1 MNEHGVTTRSEPRP
15 NRADDEFNP
24 ERPAAPKHRRLEL
37 LGPSAWVGIG
47 VLLLWLL
54 VAFFGPA
61 LSPYYQGEMIS
72 DDSFSP
78 MGETGILGGDF
89 IGRDVFSRMLFGAR
103 MTMGLAFIATVLA
116 FLGGII
122 FGFTAAAAGGWVDQ
136 ILSRINDAIMA
147 FPSIMLA
154 LIVIASLGTSLTVL
168 ILTVCLI
175 EGTRVFRLARAL
187 GMDISV
193 MDYVDVA
200 RARGEGIWWV
210 IRREIFPNTLAP
222 LAAEFGLR
230 YTYSILFISA
240 LSFLGLGVQPPQAD
254 WGAMVR
260 ENLMGLTY
268 GSLAPLIPAA
278 AIGSLT
284 ISINLIVDAFLALS
298 NRDISEEMI

>member
-1 MNEHGVTTRSEPRP
+1 MNNPGVTTRNEPRP
-15 NRADDEFNP
+15 NRADDEFNT
-24 ERPAAPKHRRLEL
+24 ERLAITGRRRLEL
-37 LGPSAWVGIG
+37 GISAWVGMGI
-47 VLLLWLL
+47 LLLWLF

-61 LSPYYQGEMIS
+61 LSPYDQGEMIS
-72 DDSFSP
+72 YDSFSP
-78 MGETGILGGDF
+78 MGETGLLGGDF
-89 IGRDVFSRMLFGAR
+89 IGRDVFSRLLFGAR

-122 FGFTAAAAGGWVDQ
+122 FGFTAAAAGEWVDQ
-136 ILSRINDAIMA
+136 VLSRINDAIMA

-154 LIVIASLGTSLTVL
+154 LIVIASLGTSISVL

-175 EGTRVFRLARAL
+175 EITPVFRLARAL
-187 GMDISV
+187 
-193 MDYVDVA
+193 
-200 RARGEGIWWV
+200 
-210 IRREIFPNTLAP
+210 RREIFPNTLAP

>member
-1 MNEHGVTTRSEPRP
+1 MNECGDTTQSAPRP
-15 NRADDEFNP
+15 NKADDEFNP
-24 ERPAAPKHRRLEL
+24 ERPAAPEHRRLEL
-37 LGPSAWVGIG
+37 LCPSACVGIG

-54 VAFFGPA
+54 VAFFGPT
-61 LSPYYQGEMIS
+61 LSPYDQGEMIS
-72 DDSFSP
+72 YDSFSP

-89 IGRDVFSRMLFGAR
+89 IGRDVFSRLLFGAR

-122 FGFTAAAAGGWVDQ
+122 FGFAAAAAGGWVDQ

-154 LIVIASLGTSLTVL
+154 LIVIASLGTSLPVL

-175 EGTRVFRLARAL
+175 ETTPVFRLARAL